1 METFEQIPFGADSFA
16 DNPEPRVP
24 VVLLLDTSGSMR
36 GKPIDELNAGLLQFK
51 DELVAD
57 ALAAK
62 RVEITTV
69 TFGPVSIKHEFV
81 TADLY
86 SPPSLVAAGDT
97 PMGAAIEK
105 ALDLLR
111 DRKDVYRTNG
121 IAYYRP
127 WLFLIT
133 DGGPT
138 DSWRKAAQRVKEVEA
153 QKGISF
159 FAVGT
164 ADANFDVLRQLS
176 VRQPLKLK
184 ELRYRD
190 LFVWLSTS
198 LSSVSHSQVGDAVP
212 LTNPTAPDGWAE
224 V

>member
-1 METFEQIPFGADSFA
+1 METFEQIPFGASSFA

-36 GKPIDELNAGLLQFK
+36 GKPIDSLNAGLVQFK

-62 RVEITTV
+62 RVEVATI
-69 TFGPVSIKHEFV
+69 TFGPVRVEHEFV

-86 SPPSLVAAGDT
+86 SPPSLAAAGDT
-97 PMGAAIEK
+97 PMGVAIET

-111 DRKDVYRTNG
+111 DRKEVYKANG

-133 DGGPT
+133 DGAPT
-138 DSWRKAAQRVKEVEA
+138 DSWHKAAQRVKDTEA
-153 QKGISF
+153 QKGVSF

-164 ADANFDVLRQLS
+164 ADANFDVLSQLS

-198 LSSVSHSQVGDAVP
+198 LSSVSQSQVGDAVP
-212 LTNPTAPDGWAE
+212 LTNPATPDGWAE